1 MTNKKS
7 FLDSIDTEELLNS
20 ETSPFAKKSKKSKPV
35 QIREY
40 QYKQLKEIAFKE
52 EKTIIE
58 VVEDILNKHF
68 NSK

>member
-7 FLDSIDTEELLNS
+7 FLDDINTDGLLKS
-20 ETSPFAKKSKKSKPV
+20 EQSPFAKKSKKSKPV

-52 EKTIIE
+52 DKSIIE
-58 VVEDILNKHF
+58 VVEELLNKSL
-68 NSK
+68 NN